1 MQTRS
6 FGVVGHRDA
15 VVGVEELGVVVV
27 DGARTTTSQR
37 RDGVEVVGPESWT
50 RDAGVVMQRRW
61 DGEVDGASR
70 RFSAL
75 RDRIA
80 KCWWV

>member
-1 MQTRS
+1 M
-6 FGVVGHRDA
+6 
-15 VVGVEELGVVVV
+15 VGVEELGVVVV
-27 DGARTTTSQR
+27 DGAGTTTSQC

-50 RDAGVVMQRRW
+50 RDAGVVTQRRR

-75 RDRIA
+75 ADQIA